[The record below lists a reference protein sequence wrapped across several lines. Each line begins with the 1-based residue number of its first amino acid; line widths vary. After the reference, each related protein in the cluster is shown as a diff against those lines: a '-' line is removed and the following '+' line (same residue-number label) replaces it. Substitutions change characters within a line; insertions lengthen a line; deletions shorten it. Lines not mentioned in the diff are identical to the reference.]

1 MGQGIV
7 ENVIL
12 LVDLNLKMGKT
23 LLFWERDQNDFGW
36 LIIDNFQQKSR
47 LRDKVVQLT
56 KRGH

>member
-23 LLFWERDQNDFGW
+23 LLFWERTQNDFGW